1 MKITIKGKEVELKYS
16 LRALIMYENI
26 ENKTFQPTSLQ
37 NLMTFFYSIVLAS
50 SKDYSLTFDEFLDF
64 VDEDQNNNLL
74 NEFAG
79 WLNDITENQ
88 NKLKKE

>member
-1 MKITIKGKEVELKYS
+1 MNINIKGKEVELKYS
-16 LRALIMYENI
+16 LRALMMYENI

-37 NLMTFFYSIVLAS
+37 NIMTFFYVIVVAS

-74 NEFAG
+74 KEFAG
-79 WLNDITENQ
+79 WLNDIIENQ

>member
-16 LRALIMYENI
+16 LRALMMYENI

-37 NLMTFFYSIVLAS
+37 NLMTFFYVIVVAS
-50 SKDYSLTFDEFLDF
+50 SKDYSLTFDEFIDF
-64 VDEDQNNNLL
+64 VDEDPNNNLL
-74 NEFAG
+74 NDFAR

>member
-1 MKITIKGKEVELKYS
+1 MKINIKGKEVELKYS
-16 LRALIMYENI
+16 LRALMMYENI

-37 NLMTFFYSIVLAS
+37 NIMTFFYVIVVAS

-74 NEFAG
+74 KEFAG
-79 WLNDITENQ
+79 WLNDIIENQ

>member
-16 LRALIMYENI
+16 IRALIMYENI

-37 NLMTFFYSIVLAS
+37 NLMTFFYVIVLAS

>member
-1 MKITIKGKEVELKYS
+1 MKITIKGKEIELKYS
-16 LRALIMYENI
+16 LRALMMYENI

-37 NLMTFFYSIVLAS
+37 NLMTFFYVIVVAS
-50 SKDYSLTFDEFLDF
+50 SKDYSLTFDEFIDF
-64 VDEDQNNNLL
+64 VDEDPNNNLL
-74 NEFAG
+74 NDFAS

>member
-16 LRALIMYENI
+16 LRALMMYENI

-37 NLMTFFYSIVLAS
+37 NIMTFFYVIVVAS

-74 NEFAG
+74 KEFAG
-79 WLNDITENQ
+79 WLNDIIENQ